1 MNYKMIVYNI
11 GKILLV
17 EAVLLVLPAI
27 VSIIYSDGVL
37 ASYAVTIAAL
47 TVTGLIA
54 TRKKP
59 ENKSIYA
66 KEGYVIVAF
75 TWILMSLFGALP
87 FWLSGGIPH
96 FVDAFFET
104 VSGFTTTGSTILT
117 NVEGLPKSLLFWR
130 SFTHWVGGMG
140 ILVFVIAIMPKTE
153 NSSMHVMRAEVPG
166 PTVGKLVSKLGA
178 SARILYG
185 IYCGMTAIMV
195 VFLLAGGMPLFDS
208 LVNAFAT
215 AGTGG
220 FSVLNNSIEGY
231 HSLYAEMVIGVFL
244 VLFGINFNLY
254 YLLLIRRFK
263 QALRS
268 EELLAYLL
276 TIAASTLVIALSL
289 IAGDHSAGFSFRHA
303 FFQVASVITTA
314 GFSSTDFGVWPI
326 IAQLT
331 LLFLMFIGACAGS
344 TGGGIKVSR
353 LVILVKSGMRDIKK
367 AINPRS
373 VETVKVDKQT
383 VEEPVVK
390 GVSVFFAMYI
400 IVLAVSSM
408 IVSLDGRDITT
419 TLTSVVTCLGNV
431 GPGLGPVVGPTGNF
445 SSLSVLSKIV
455 LSFDML
461 AGRLEL
467 IPMLMIFT
475 PYAWSRKYN

>member
-1 MNYKMIVYNI
+1 MITYNI
-11 GKILLV
+11 GRILLV
-17 EAVLLVLPAI
+17 EAILLMLPAA

-37 ASYAVTIAAL
+37 SSFAITIAAL
-47 TVTGLIA
+47 TVAGLLA

-59 ENKSIYA
+59 KNKSIYA
-66 KEGYVIVAF
+66 KDGYVIVAF

-87 FWLSGGIPH
+87 FTLSGHIPS

-104 VSGFTTTGSTILT
+104 VSGFTTTGSTILS
-117 NVEGLPKSLLFWR
+117 NIEALPKSLLFWR
-130 SFTHWVGGMG
+130 SFTHWIGGMG

-185 IYCGMTAIMV
+185 IYCAMSAIMTV
-195 VFLLAGGMPLFDS
+195 MLIAGGMPVFDS
-208 LVNAFAT
+208 IVNTFAT

-220 FSVLNNSIEGY
+220 FGILNNSIEGY
-231 HSLYAEMVIGVFL
+231 QSLYAEMVIAVFML
-244 VLFGINFNLY
+244 LFGINFNLY
-254 YLLLIRRFK
+254 YLFLIRRFK
-263 QALRS
+263 QALKS
-268 EELLAYLL
+268 EELRWYFGI
-276 TIAASTLVIALSL
+276 IAGSVLIIAVSL
-289 IAGDHSAGFSFRHA
+289 ITSKHTAGESFRHA
-303 FFQVASVITTA
+303 FFQVSSIITTT
-314 GFSSTDFGVWPI
+314 GFSSTDFGTWPI
-326 IAQLT
+326 IAQVILV
-331 LLFLMFIGACAGS
+331 FLMFVGACAGS

-373 VETVKVDKQT
+373 IETVKVDRQT

-390 GVSVFFAMYI
+390 SVSVFFATYI
-400 IVLAVSSM
+400 IVIAISSL
-408 IVSLDGRDITT
+408 IVSLDGRDLTT
-419 TLTSVVTCLGNV
+419 TFTAIIACIGNI
-431 GPGLGPVVGPTGNF
+431 GPGLGAVGPAGNF
-445 SSLSVLSKIV
+445 AHFSVLSKIV

-475 PYAWSRKYN
+475 PYAWSKKYN

>member
-1 MNYKMIVYNI
+1 MITYNI
-11 GKILLV
+11 GRILLV
-17 EAVLLVLPAI
+17 EAILLMLPAA

-37 ASYAVTIAAL
+37 SSFAITIAAL
-47 TVTGLIA
+47 TVAGLLA

-59 ENKSIYA
+59 KNKSIYA
-66 KEGYVIVAF
+66 KDGYVIVAF

-87 FWLSGGIPH
+87 FTLSGHIPS

-104 VSGFTTTGSTILT
+104 VSGFTTTGSTILS
-117 NVEGLPKSLLFWR
+117 NIEALPKSLLFWR
-130 SFTHWVGGMG
+130 SFTHWIGGMG

-185 IYCGMTAIMV
+185 IYCAMSAIMTV
-195 VFLLAGGMPLFDS
+195 MLIAGGMPVFDS
-208 LVNAFAT
+208 IVNTFAT

-220 FSVLNNSIEGY
+220 FGILNNSIEGY
-231 HSLYAEMVIGVFL
+231 QSLYAEMVISVFML
-244 VLFGINFNLY
+244 LFGINFNLY
-254 YLLLIRRFK
+254 YLFLIRRFK
-263 QALRS
+263 QALKS
-268 EELLAYLL
+268 EELRWYFGI
-276 TIAASTLVIALSL
+276 IAGSVLIIAVSL
-289 IAGDHSAGFSFRHA
+289 ITSRHTAGESFRHA
-303 FFQVASVITTA
+303 FFQVSSIITTT
-314 GFSSTDFGVWPI
+314 GFSSTDFGTWPI
-326 IAQLT
+326 IAQVVLV
-331 LLFLMFIGACAGS
+331 FLMFVGACAGS

-373 VETVKVDKQT
+373 IETVKVDRQT

-390 GVSVFFAMYI
+390 SVSVFFATYI
-400 IVLAVSSM
+400 IVIAISSL
-408 IVSLDGRDITT
+408 IVSLDGRDLTT
-419 TLTSVVTCLGNV
+419 TFTAIIACIGNI
-431 GPGLGPVVGPTGNF
+431 GPGLGAVSPAGNF
-445 SSLSVLSKIV
+445 AHFSVLSKIV

-475 PYAWSRKYN
+475 PYAWSKKYN